1 MKRHVIWLVS
11 ACALILAG
19 MLGLSALRQ
28 TTGIVEAASQP
39 TPEPAATGAPG
50 TITVVGEGKVKIEPD
65 LARAVIGVN
74 TVGDTVEEATG
85 KSAETMER
93 LYAALTE
100 LGIAEKDFQ
109 TAGYSLWTDR
119 QPKPDGLYVTIRD
132 LNRVGEVLDAAIKA
146 GANTIHSLSF
156 GLADTESL
164 ESEART
170 KAVADAHRKA
180 KELAELIGA
189 QVGPALEIS
198 EVIASGGGYYQGGF
212 REAMERAPSGM
223 GGMGP
228 VSPGEIELTLRIQIV
243 YALER

>member
-1 MKRHVIWLVS
+1 
-11 ACALILAG
+11 
-19 MLGLSALRQ
+19 
-28 TTGIVEAASQP
+28 
-39 TPEPAATGAPG
+39 
-50 TITVVGEGKVKIEPD
+50 
-65 LARAVIGVN
+65 
-74 TVGDTVEEATG
+74 
-85 KSAETMER
+85 MER

-119 QPKPDGLYVTIRD
+119 QPKPDGRLSEKPLYRVNNTVYVTIRD